1 MSLGPSLE
9 SNQPYHLIHVCVI
22 LRSDAGIA
30 GDRLEASYRPLRM
43 VGKLTLSSK
52 NTERSKLG
60 SSHQSVA
67 KDLIH
72 EAREARPRLSTSQAS
87 DSLLICGIVRSLL
100 GMMLEHVAAQ
110 TTKYPLDSGHSCMV
124 VELLLH
130 PILPMGMPFTDNNLL
145 RVNLVP
151 QANISVCRLW

>member
-1 MSLGPSLE
+1 M
-9 SNQPYHLIHVCVI
+9 IF
-22 LRSDAGIA
+22 RSDTDIT

-43 VGKLTLSSK
+43 VGKFTLSSK
-52 NTERSKLG
+52 NTERSEVG

-72 EAREARPRLSTSQAS
+72 EARKARPRLSTSQAS
-87 DSLLICGIVRSLL
+87 DSLLICSIVRSLL

-110 TTKYPLDSGHSCMV
+110 MTKHPLESGHSCMV

-130 PILPMGMPFTDNNLL
+130 LILPMGMPVTDNSLL

-151 QANISVCRLW
+151 QTNISVCRVW

>member
-9 SNQPYHLIHVCVI
+9 SNQPYHLIHLCVI
-22 LRSDAGIA
+22 FRSDTDIT

-52 NTERSKLG
+52 NTERSQVG
-60 SSHQSVA
+60 SSNQSVA

-72 EAREARPRLSTSQAS
+72 EGREAGPRLSTSQAS
-87 DSLLICGIVRSLL
+87 DSLLMCSIVRSLL
-100 GMMLEHVAAQ
+100 GMMFEHVAAQ
-110 TTKYPLDSGHSCMV
+110 TTKRALDSGHSCMV
-124 VELLLH
+124 VELLPHL
-130 PILPMGMPFTDNNLL
+130 ILPMGMPVTDHNFL

-151 QANISVCRLW
+151 QANISVCRVW